1 MYLFRY
7 FYYFCKMKKIIFIL
21 NFIPILLVSQSWV
34 QHSIFPFQGVH
45 HPITFSY
52 GQFGFVVAGSNTDHV
67 YKYDENNG
75 NWSQL
80 SDFPGGERGYAY
92 GLAVGDKAYIGFGS
106 DPNGIYP
113 TDWWEYN
120 MISDI
125 WTQKANFPN
134 IGRNHP
140 AMVNV
145 GDKIFIGCGSNNTGN
160 LGDWWEYDIS
170 NDVWQQK
177 IDLPGND
184 RHHPFYFGIGNYAYV
199 GFGHGSVIGPG
210 SNPNSNSN
218 IYNDFYRYDPS
229 NDSWLQLSNF
239 PSESRVAGT
248 QFSYNGKGYILSGD
262 GDNHGPLDSGEFW
275 EYETS
280 NDSWLQLNSHPGD
293 AIWAPG
299 NFVIDCNVYFL
310 LGQNNNT
317 APSTY
322 VGNIY
327 QYKLSS
333 DCGCTDSIAENYSSI
348 AIIDDGSCCFFSGCT
363 DPLAINYD
371 SIACFDNGSC
381 ITPVLGCTNQ
391 TASNFDPNANIDLT
405 FGGALDNTFGSGGY
419 FNGNQHL
426 NFDSFK
432 ECVIKSAM
440 IYSEG
445 INTITF
451 ELRDN
456 NSNVIDDT
464 TLSVVAGQQ
473 TIPLNFNVPI
483 ANDLQ
488 LGVSPGDLTNLGL
501 YRNNSNSNFPYNIAS
516 AINITGSS
524 AGTNPLSYYYFFY
537 DIELIIPCLD
547 FTNEINQVIST
558 SKLIKITDVLGREK
572 NAKNQPLFFFYD
584 DGRVEKKIILE

>member
-1 MYLFRY
+1 
-7 FYYFCKMKKIIFIL
+7 MKKIIFIL
-21 NFIPILLVSQSWV
+21 NFIPILLFSQSWV

-92 GLAVGDKAYIGFGS
+92 GVAVGDKAYIGFGS
-106 DPNGIYP
+106 DPNGMYP

-140 AMVNV
+140 AMLNV

-177 IDLPGND
+177 IDLPAND

-229 NDSWLQLSNF
+229 NDSWLQLSDF

-248 QFSYNGKGYILSGD
+248 QFSYKGKGYILSGD

-333 DCGCTDSIAENYSSI
+333 DCGCTDSIAENYSPI
-348 AIIDDGSCCFFSGCT
+348 AFIDDGSCCFFSGCT

-381 ITPVLGCTNQ
+381 ITPILGCTNSS
-391 TASNFDPNANIDLT
+391 ASNFDPNANT
-405 FGGALDNTFGSGGY
+405 TVAFGGALNNSFASGGY
-419 FNGNQHL
+419 FNADQHL
-426 NFDSFK
+426 NLSASK
-432 ECVIKSAM
+432 ECIIKSAM
-440 IYSEG
+440 IYSEAN
-445 INTITF
+445 NTIKF
-451 ELRDN
+451 ELR
-456 NSNVIDDT
+456 NSGGSVIDDT
-464 TLSVVAGQQ
+464 TLTIFSGQQ
-473 TIPLNFNVPI
+473 TIDLNFNVPI
-483 ANDLQ
+483 ANDMQ
-488 LGVSPGDLTNLGL
+488 LGISQGALQTSGL
-501 YRNNSNSNFPYNIAS
+501 YRNNSNANYPYDIAS
-516 AINITGSS
+516 AISITSSS
-524 AGTNPLSYYYFFY
+524 ANTDPFSYYYFFY
-537 DIELIIPCLD
+537 DIKVEVLCDDISSG
-547 FTNEINQVIST
+547 INTINSN
-558 SKLIKITDVLGREK
+558 KILIKNIDLLGRT
-572 NAKNQPLFFFYD
+572 NNPSNTLLFYMYD
-584 DGRVEKKIILE
+584 DGTVEKKIIIE

>member
-1 MYLFRY
+1 
-7 FYYFCKMKKIIFIL
+7 MKIIIFIL
-21 NFIPILLVSQSWV
+21 NFIPILLFSQSWV

-92 GLAVGDKAYIGFGS
+92 GVAVGDKAYIGFGS
-106 DPNGIYP
+106 DLNGMYP
-113 TDWWEYN
+113 IDWWEYN

-160 LGDWWEYDIS
+160 LGDWWEYDIP

-177 IDLPGND
+177 IDLPAND

-229 NDSWLQLSNF
+229 NDSWLQLSDF

-248 QFSYNGKGYILSGD
+248 QFAYNGKGYILSGD
-262 GDNHGPLDSGEFW
+262 GDNHGPLSSGEFW

-333 DCGCTDSIAENYSSI
+333 DCGCTDSIAENYSPI

-381 ITPVLGCTNQ
+381 IAPVLGCTNQ
-391 TASNFDPNANIDLT
+391 TASNFDPNANTDLT

-419 FNGNQHL
+419 FNGDQHL
-426 NFDSFK
+426 NFDAFK

-445 INTITF
+445 SNTITF

-464 TLSVVAGQQ
+464 TLNLVPGQQ
-473 TIPLNFNVPI
+473 TINLNFNIPI
-483 ANDLQ
+483 GNNLQ
-488 LGVSPGDLTNLGL
+488 LGVSNGALSNLGL
-501 YRNNSNSNFPYNIAS
+501 YRNNSNSNYPYNIAS

-537 DIELIIPCLD
+537 DIELIVPCLD
-547 FTNEINQVIST
+547 FTNEINEVINT
-558 SKLIKITDVLGREK
+558 SKLIKIIDVLGRENK
-572 NAKNQPLFFFYD
+572 QTNQLLFYIYN
-584 DGRVEKKIILE
+584 DGTVEKKIIIE

>member
-1 MYLFRY
+1 
-7 FYYFCKMKKIIFIL
+7 MKKIIFIL
-21 NFIPILLVSQSWV
+21 NFIPILLFSQSWV

-80 SDFPGGERGYAY
+80 SDFPGGGRGYAY
-92 GLAVGDKAYIGFGS
+92 GVAVGDKAYIGFGS
-106 DPNGIYP
+106 DPNGMYP

-160 LGDWWEYDIS
+160 LGDWWEYDIP

-177 IDLPGND
+177 IDLPAND

-229 NDSWLQLSNF
+229 NDSWLQLSDF

-248 QFSYNGKGYILSGD
+248 QFAYNGKGYILSGD
-262 GDNHGPLDSGEFW
+262 GDNHGPLSSGEFW

-419 FNGNQHL
+419 FNGDQHL
-426 NFDSFK
+426 NFDALK

-445 INTITF
+445 SNTITF

-464 TLSVVAGQQ
+464 TLNLVPGQQ
-473 TIPLNFNVPI
+473 TIPLNFIVPI

-488 LGVSPGDLTNLGL
+488 LGVSTGALTNLGL

-547 FTNEINQVIST
+547 FTNEINEVIRT

-572 NAKNQPLFFFYD
+572 KQKNKTNQPLFYIYD
-584 DGRVEKKIILE
+584 DGTVEKKIVLE

>member
-1 MYLFRY
+1 M
-7 FYYFCKMKKIIFIL
+7 KIIIFTL
-21 NFIPILLVSQSWV
+21 NFIPILLFSQSWV

-92 GLAVGDKAYIGFGS
+92 GVAVGDKAYIGFGS
-106 DPNGIYP
+106 DLNGMYP
-113 TDWWEYN
+113 IDWWEYN

-160 LGDWWEYDIS
+160 LGDWWEYDIP

-177 IDLPGND
+177 IDLPAND

-229 NDSWLQLSNF
+229 NDSWLQLSDF

-248 QFSYNGKGYILSGD
+248 QFAYNGKGYILSGD
-262 GDNHGPLDSGEFW
+262 GDNHGPLSSGEFW

-333 DCGCTDSIAENYSSI
+333 DCGCTDSIAENYSPI

-381 ITPVLGCTNQ
+381 IAPVLGCTNQ
-391 TASNFDPNANIDLT
+391 TASNFDPNANTDLT

-419 FNGNQHL
+419 FNGDQHL
-426 NFDSFK
+426 NFDAFK

-445 INTITF
+445 SNTITF

-464 TLSVVAGQQ
+464 TLNLVPGQQ
-473 TIPLNFNVPI
+473 TINLNFNIPI
-483 ANDLQ
+483 GNNLQ
-488 LGVSPGDLTNLGL
+488 LGVSNGALSNLGL
-501 YRNNSNSNFPYNIAS
+501 YRNNSNSNYPYNIAS

-537 DIELIIPCLD
+537 DIELIVPCLD
-547 FTNEINQVIST
+547 FTNEINEVINT
-558 SKLIKITDVLGREK
+558 SKLIKIIDVLGREK
-572 NAKNQPLFFFYD
+572 KQTNQLLFYIYN
-584 DGRVEKKIILE
+584 DGTVEKKIIIE

>member
-1 MYLFRY
+1 
-7 FYYFCKMKKIIFIL
+7 MKKIIFIL

-80 SDFPGGERGYAY
+80 SDFPGGGRGYAY
-92 GLAVGDKAYIGFGS
+92 GVAVGDKAYIGFGS
-106 DPNGIYP
+106 DPNGMYP

-177 IDLPGND
+177 TDLPAND

-229 NDSWLQLSNF
+229 NDSWLQLSDF

-419 FNGNQHL
+419 FNGDQHL
-426 NFDSFK
+426 NFDAFK

-445 INTITF
+445 SNTITF

-464 TLSVVAGQQ
+464 TLNLVPGQQ
-473 TIPLNFNVPI
+473 TIPLNFIVPI

-488 LGVSPGDLTNLGL
+488 LGLSTGALTNLGL

-547 FTNEINQVIST
+547 FINEINEVIRT

-572 NAKNQPLFFFYD
+572 KQKNKTNLPLFYIYD
-584 DGRVEKKIILE
+584 DGTVEKRIILE

>member
-1 MYLFRY
+1 
-7 FYYFCKMKKIIFIL
+7 MKKIIFIL

-80 SDFPGGERGYAY
+80 SDFPGGGRGYAY
-92 GLAVGDKAYIGFGS
+92 GVAVGDKAYIGFGS
-106 DPNGIYP
+106 DPNGMYP

-170 NDVWQQK
+170 NDGWQQK
-177 IDLPGND
+177 TDLPANH

-229 NDSWLQLSNF
+229 NDSWLQLSDF

-371 SIACFDNGSC
+371 SIACFDSGSC

-419 FNGNQHL
+419 FNGDQHL
-426 NFDSFK
+426 NFDALK

-445 INTITF
+445 SNTITF

-464 TLSVVAGQQ
+464 TLNLVPGQQ
-473 TIPLNFNVPI
+473 TINLNFNIPI
-483 ANDLQ
+483 GNNLQ
-488 LGVSPGDLTNLGL
+488 LGVSNGALANLGL

-547 FTNEINQVIST
+547 FTNEINEVIST

-572 NAKNQPLFFFYD
+572 KQNNKTNQPLFYIYD
-584 DGRVEKKIILE
+584 DGTVEKKIVLE

>member
-1 MYLFRY
+1 
-7 FYYFCKMKKIIFIL
+7 MKIIIFIL
-21 NFIPILLVSQSWV
+21 NFIPILLFSQSWV

-67 YKYDENNG
+67 YKYDDNNG

-92 GLAVGDKAYIGFGS
+92 GVAVGDKAYIGFGS
-106 DPNGIYP
+106 NSNGIYP

-140 AMVNV
+140 AMINV

-160 LGDWWEYDIS
+160 LGDWWEYDIP

-177 IDLPGND
+177 IDLPAND

-229 NDSWLQLSNF
+229 NDSWLQLTDF

-280 NDSWLQLNSHPGD
+280 TDSWLQLNSHPGD

-333 DCGCTDSIAENYSSI
+333 DCGCTDSIAENYSPI

-419 FNGNQHL
+419 FNGDQHL
-426 NFDSFK
+426 NFDAFK
-432 ECVIKSAM
+432 ECIIKSAM

-445 INTITF
+445 SNTITF

-464 TLSVVAGQQ
+464 TLNLVAGQQ

-488 LGVSPGDLTNLGL
+488 LGVSPGALTNLGL

-547 FTNEINQVIST
+547 FTNEINEVIST

-572 NAKNQPLFFFYD
+572 KQKNKTNQPLFYIYD
-584 DGRVEKKIILE
+584 DGTVEKKIILE

>member
-1 MYLFRY
+1 
-7 FYYFCKMKKIIFIL
+7 
-21 NFIPILLVSQSWV
+21 
-34 QHSIFPFQGVH
+34 
-45 HPITFSY
+45 
-52 GQFGFVVAGSNTDHV
+52 
-67 YKYDENNG
+67 
-75 NWSQL
+75 
-80 SDFPGGERGYAY
+80 
-92 GLAVGDKAYIGFGS
+92 
-106 DPNGIYP
+106 
-113 TDWWEYN
+113 
-120 MISDI
+120 
-125 WTQKANFPN
+125 
-134 IGRNHP
+134 
-140 AMVNV
+140 
-145 GDKIFIGCGSNNTGN
+145 
-160 LGDWWEYDIS
+160 
-170 NDVWQQK
+170 VWQQK

-229 NDSWLQLSNF
+229 NDSWLQLSDF

-371 SIACFDNGSC
+371 SISCFDNGSC

-419 FNGNQHL
+419 FNGDQHL
-426 NFDSFK
+426 NFDALK

-445 INTITF
+445 SNTITF

-464 TLSVVAGQQ
+464 TLNLVPGQQ
-473 TIPLNFNVPI
+473 TIPLNFIVPI

-488 LGVSPGDLTNLGL
+488 LGVSTGALTNLGL

-537 DIELIIPCLD
+537 DIELIVPCLD
-547 FTNEINQVIST
+547 FTNEINEVIST

-572 NAKNQPLFFFYD
+572 KQTNQINQPLFYIYD
-584 DGRVEKKIILE
+584 DGKVEKKIILE

>member
-1 MYLFRY
+1 
-7 FYYFCKMKKIIFIL
+7 MKIIIFIL
-21 NFIPILLVSQSWV
+21 NFIPILLFSQSWV

-80 SDFPGGERGYAY
+80 SDFPGGKRGYAY
-92 GLAVGDKAYIGFGS
+92 GVAVGDKAYIGFGS
-106 DPNGIYP
+106 DLNGMYP
-113 TDWWEYN
+113 IDWWEYN

-160 LGDWWEYDIS
+160 LGDWWEYDIP

-177 IDLPGND
+177 IDLPAND

-229 NDSWLQLSNF
+229 NDSWLQLSDF

-248 QFSYNGKGYILSGD
+248 QFAYNGKGYILSGD

-333 DCGCTDSIAENYSSI
+333 DCGCTDSIAENYSPI

-381 ITPVLGCTNQ
+381 IVPILGCTNQ
-391 TASNFDPNANIDLT
+391 TASNFDPNANTDLT

-419 FNGNQHL
+419 FNGDQHL
-426 NFDSFK
+426 NFDAFK

-445 INTITF
+445 SNTITF

-464 TLSVVAGQQ
+464 TLNLVPGQQ
-473 TIPLNFNVPI
+473 TINLNFNIPI
-483 ANDLQ
+483 GNNLQ
-488 LGVSPGDLTNLGL
+488 LGVSNGALSNLGL
-501 YRNNSNSNFPYNIAS
+501 YRNNSNSNYPYNIAS

-537 DIELIIPCLD
+537 DIELIVPCLD
-547 FTNEINQVIST
+547 FTNEINEVINT
-558 SKLIKITDVLGREK
+558 SKLIKIIDVLGREK
-572 NAKNQPLFFFYD
+572 KQTNQLLFYIYN
-584 DGRVEKKIILE
+584 DGTVEKKIIIE

>member
-1 MYLFRY
+1 
-7 FYYFCKMKKIIFIL
+7 MKIIIFIL
-21 NFIPILLVSQSWV
+21 NFIPILLFSQSWV

-92 GLAVGDKAYIGFGS
+92 GVAVGDKAYIGFGS

-120 MISDI
+120 MISDVWI
-125 WTQKANFPN
+125 QKANFPN

-160 LGDWWEYDIS
+160 LGDWWEYDIP

-177 IDLPGND
+177 IDLPAND

-229 NDSWLQLSNF
+229 NDSWLQLTDF

-280 NDSWLQLNSHPGD
+280 TDSWLQLNSHPGD

-333 DCGCTDSIAENYSSI
+333 DCGCTDSIAENYSPI

-381 ITPVLGCTNQ
+381 IAPVLGCTNQ
-391 TASNFDPNANIDLT
+391 TASNFDSNANIDLT

-419 FNGNQHL
+419 FNGDQHL
-426 NFDSFK
+426 NFDAFK

-445 INTITF
+445 SNTITF

-464 TLSVVAGQQ
+464 TLNLVPGQQ
-473 TIPLNFNVPI
+473 TINLNFKIPI
-483 ANDLQ
+483 GTNLQ
-488 LGVSPGDLTNLGL
+488 LGVSNGALANLGL
-501 YRNNSNSNFPYNIAS
+501 YRNNSNSNYPYNIAS

-537 DIELIIPCLD
+537 DIELIVPCLD
-547 FTNEINQVIST
+547 FTNEINEVINT
-558 SKLIKITDVLGREK
+558 SKLIKIIDVLGREK
-572 NAKNQPLFFFYD
+572 KQTNQLLFYIYN
-584 DGRVEKKIILE
+584 DGTVEK

>member
-1 MYLFRY
+1 
-7 FYYFCKMKKIIFIL
+7 MKIIIFIL
-21 NFIPILLVSQSWV
+21 NFIPILLFSQSWV

-92 GLAVGDKAYIGFGS
+92 GVAVGDKAYIGFGS
-106 DPNGIYP
+106 DLNGIYP
-113 TDWWEYN
+113 IDWWEYN

-160 LGDWWEYDIS
+160 LGDWWEYDIP

-177 IDLPGND
+177 IDLPAND

-229 NDSWLQLSNF
+229 NDSWLQLSDF

-248 QFSYNGKGYILSGD
+248 QFAYNGKGYILSGD
-262 GDNHGPLDSGEFW
+262 GDNHGPLSSGEFW

-333 DCGCTDSIAENYSSI
+333 DCGCTDSIAENYSPI

-381 ITPVLGCTNQ
+381 IAPVLGCTNQ
-391 TASNFDPNANIDLT
+391 TASNFDPNANTDLT

-419 FNGNQHL
+419 FNGDQHL
-426 NFDSFK
+426 NFDAFK

-445 INTITF
+445 SNTITF

-464 TLSVVAGQQ
+464 TLNLVPGQQ
-473 TIPLNFNVPI
+473 TINLNFNIPI
-483 ANDLQ
+483 GNNLQ
-488 LGVSPGDLTNLGL
+488 LGVSNGALSNLGL
-501 YRNNSNSNFPYNIAS
+501 YRNNSNSNYPYNIAS

-537 DIELIIPCLD
+537 DIELIVPCLD
-547 FTNEINQVIST
+547 FTNEINEVINT
-558 SKLIKITDVLGREK
+558 SKLIKIIDVLGREK
-572 NAKNQPLFFFYD
+572 KQTNQLLFYIYN
-584 DGRVEKKIILE
+584 DGTVEKKIIIE

>member
-1 MYLFRY
+1 
-7 FYYFCKMKKIIFIL
+7 MKIIIFIL
-21 NFIPILLVSQSWV
+21 NFIPILLFSQSWV

-92 GLAVGDKAYIGFGS
+92 GVAVGDKAYIGFGS

-120 MISDI
+120 MISDVWI
-125 WTQKANFPN
+125 QKANFPN

-160 LGDWWEYDIS
+160 LGDWWEYDIP

-177 IDLPGND
+177 IDLPAND

-229 NDSWLQLSNF
+229 NDSWLQLSDF

-280 NDSWLQLNSHPGD
+280 TDSWLQLNSHPGD

-333 DCGCTDSIAENYSSI
+333 DCGCTDSIAENYSPI

-381 ITPVLGCTNQ
+381 IAPVLGCTNQ
-391 TASNFDPNANIDLT
+391 TASNFDSNANIDLT

-419 FNGNQHL
+419 FNGDQHL
-426 NFDSFK
+426 NFDAFK

-445 INTITF
+445 SNTITF

-464 TLSVVAGQQ
+464 TLNLVPGQQ
-473 TIPLNFNVPI
+473 TINLNFKIPI
-483 ANDLQ
+483 GTNLQ
-488 LGVSPGDLTNLGL
+488 LGVSNGALANLGL
-501 YRNNSNSNFPYNIAS
+501 YRNNSNSNYPYNIAS

-537 DIELIIPCLD
+537 DIELIVPCLD
-547 FTNEINQVIST
+547 FTNEINEVINT
-558 SKLIKITDVLGREK
+558 SKLIKIIDVLGREK
-572 NAKNQPLFFFYD
+572 KQTNQPLFYIYN
-584 DGRVEKKIILE
+584 DGTVEKKIIIE

>member
-1 MYLFRY
+1 
-7 FYYFCKMKKIIFIL
+7 MKKIIFIL

-92 GLAVGDKAYIGFGS
+92 GVAVGDKAYIGFGS
-106 DPNGIYP
+106 DLNGMYP
-113 TDWWEYN
+113 IDWWEYN

-160 LGDWWEYDIS
+160 LGDWWEYDIP

-177 IDLPGND
+177 IDLPAND

-229 NDSWLQLSNF
+229 NDSWLQLSDF

-333 DCGCTDSIAENYSSI
+333 DCGCTDSIAENYSPI

-381 ITPVLGCTNQ
+381 IAPVLGCTNQ
-391 TASNFDPNANIDLT
+391 TASNFDPNANTDLT

-419 FNGNQHL
+419 FNGDQHL
-426 NFDSFK
+426 NFDAFK

-445 INTITF
+445 SNTITF

-464 TLSVVAGQQ
+464 TLNLVAGQQ

-488 LGVSPGDLTNLGL
+488 LGVSPGALTNLGL

-547 FTNEINQVIST
+547 FTNEINEVIST

-572 NAKNQPLFFFYD
+572 KQKNKTNQPLLYIYD
-584 DGRVEKKIILE
+584 DGTVEKKIIFK

>member
-1 MYLFRY
+1 
-7 FYYFCKMKKIIFIL
+7 MKIIIFIL
-21 NFIPILLVSQSWV
+21 NFIPILLFSQSWV

-92 GLAVGDKAYIGFGS
+92 GVAVGDKAYIGFGS
-106 DPNGIYP
+106 DPNGMYP

-160 LGDWWEYDIS
+160 LGDWWEYDIP

-177 IDLPGND
+177 IDLPAND

-229 NDSWLQLSNF
+229 NDSWLQLSDF

-248 QFSYNGKGYILSGD
+248 QFAYNGKGYILSGD
-262 GDNHGPLDSGEFW
+262 GDNHGPLSSGEFW

-333 DCGCTDSIAENYSSI
+333 DCGCTDSIAENYSPI

-381 ITPVLGCTNQ
+381 IVPILGCTNQ
-391 TASNFDPNANIDLT
+391 TASNFDPNANTDLT

-419 FNGNQHL
+419 FNGDQHL
-426 NFDSFK
+426 NFDAFK

-445 INTITF
+445 SNTITF

-464 TLSVVAGQQ
+464 TLNLVPGQQ
-473 TIPLNFNVPI
+473 TINLNFNIPI
-483 ANDLQ
+483 GNNLQ
-488 LGVSPGDLTNLGL
+488 LGVSNGALSNLGL
-501 YRNNSNSNFPYNIAS
+501 YRNNSNSNYPYNIAS

-537 DIELIIPCLD
+537 DIELIVPCLD
-547 FTNEINQVIST
+547 FTNEINEVINT
-558 SKLIKITDVLGREK
+558 SKLIKIIDVLGIEK
-572 NAKNQPLFFFYD
+572 KQTNQLLFYIYN
-584 DGRVEKKIILE
+584 DGTVEKKIIIE

>member
-1 MYLFRY
+1 
-7 FYYFCKMKKIIFIL
+7 MKIIIFIL
-21 NFIPILLVSQSWV
+21 NFIPILLFSQSWF

-92 GLAVGDKAYIGFGS
+92 GVAVGDKAYIGFGS
-106 DPNGIYP
+106 DLNGMYP
-113 TDWWEYN
+113 IDWWEYN

-125 WTQKANFPN
+125 WTQKANFPS

-160 LGDWWEYDIS
+160 LGDWWEYDIP

-177 IDLPGND
+177 IDLPAND

-229 NDSWLQLSNF
+229 NDSWLQLSDF

-248 QFSYNGKGYILSGD
+248 QFAYNGKGYILSGD
-262 GDNHGPLDSGEFW
+262 GDNHGPLSSGEFW

-333 DCGCTDSIAENYSSI
+333 DCGCTDSIAENYSPI

-381 ITPVLGCTNQ
+381 IAPVLGCTNQ
-391 TASNFDPNANIDLT
+391 TASNFDPNANTDLT

-419 FNGNQHL
+419 FNGDQHL
-426 NFDSFK
+426 NFDAFK

-445 INTITF
+445 SNTITF

-464 TLSVVAGQQ
+464 TLNLVPGQQ
-473 TIPLNFNVPI
+473 TINLNFNIPI
-483 ANDLQ
+483 GNNLQ
-488 LGVSPGDLTNLGL
+488 LGVSNGALSNLGL
-501 YRNNSNSNFPYNIAS
+501 YRNNSNSNYPYNIAS

-537 DIELIIPCLD
+537 DIELIVPCLD
-547 FTNEINQVIST
+547 FTNEINEVITT
-558 SKLIKITDVLGREK
+558 SKLIKIIDVLGKENK
-572 NAKNQPLFFFYD
+572 GAKNELLFYIYD
-584 DGRVEKKIILE
+584 DGTVEKKMIFE

>member
-1 MYLFRY
+1 
-7 FYYFCKMKKIIFIL
+7 MKIIIFIL
-21 NFIPILLVSQSWV
+21 NFIPILLFSQSWV

-92 GLAVGDKAYIGFGS
+92 GVAVGDKAYIGFGS
-106 DPNGIYP
+106 DLNGMYP
-113 TDWWEYN
+113 IDWWEYN

-160 LGDWWEYDIS
+160 LGDWWEYDIP

-177 IDLPGND
+177 IDLPAND

-229 NDSWLQLSNF
+229 NDSWLQLTDF

-262 GDNHGPLDSGEFW
+262 GDNHGPLSSGEFW

-333 DCGCTDSIAENYSSI
+333 DCGCTDSIAENYSPI

-419 FNGNQHL
+419 FNGDQHL
-426 NFDSFK
+426 NFDAFK

-445 INTITF
+445 SNTITF

-464 TLSVVAGQQ
+464 TLNLVPGQQ
-473 TIPLNFNVPI
+473 TINLNFNIPI
-483 ANDLQ
+483 GNNLQ
-488 LGVSPGDLTNLGL
+488 LGVSNGALSNLGL
-501 YRNNSNSNFPYNIAS
+501 YRNNSNSNYPYNIAS

-537 DIELIIPCLD
+537 DIELIVPCLD
-547 FTNEINQVIST
+547 FTNEINEVINT
-558 SKLIKITDVLGREK
+558 SKLIKIIDVLGIEK
-572 NAKNQPLFFFYD
+572 KQTNQLLFYIYN
-584 DGRVEKKIILE
+584 DGTVEKKIIIE